1 MLSILEAP
9 MPQLHFYVPD
19 EMAKMLREQAR
30 AKGLPVSRYL
40 ATVVR
45 RDLGEGWPKGY
56 FNEVVGGWQGK
67 PLRRPSRGK
76 FEQRET
82 L

>member
-1 MLSILEAP
+1 MS
-9 MPQLHFYVPD
+9 QLHFYVPD
-19 EMAKMLREQAR
+19 ETAKALRERAR
-30 AKGLPVSRYL
+30 AAGLSVSRYL

-56 FNEVVGGWQGK
+56 FDKVVGGWQGK
-67 PLRRPSRGK
+67 PLRRASQGALEK
-76 FEQRET
+76 RET